1 MGADKMERKVCRK
14 CHHENQETAHFC
26 TECGAQLEEGEK
38 KRRSFLEHG
47 FAPDPNANMQLS
59 RGFNPSA
66 VVDSV
71 SLEKTMVEDSGGGQH
86 RTVDTRVEMKEDGNW
101 YCPDC
106 GERNTAGHMSCKGCG
121 RYL

>member
-1 MGADKMERKVCRK
+1 MGSWTKMETELPHLRESLDRNTKSNDKM
-14 CHHENQETAHFC
+14 
-26 TECGAQLEEGEK
+26 TEV
-38 KRRSFLEHG
+38 
-47 FAPDPNANMQLS
+47 LS
-59 RGFNPSA
+59 
-66 VVDSV
+66 

-121 RYL
+121 RYF